1 MERPYCLLLIRVMKL
16 LSLITAYKLK
26 TKEKRSCRFEYTN
39 CKKEIIQAGFSWA
52 NWTDEQKK
60 AFKIAWEALNQQ
72 IDASNHLLVLQKE
85 YEVQLI
91 SAGENGWSLRLFD
104 KDERD
109 KEVYKDRHENLNKL
123 LIDAIEWMQRNIE
136 L

>member
-1 MERPYCLLLIRVMKL
+1 MNIQK
-16 LSLITAYKLK
+16 AKD
-26 TKEKRSCRFEYTN
+26 
-39 CKKEIIQAGFSWA
+39 IIQAGFAWG

-72 IDASNHLLVLQKE
+72 SDASNHLLVLQKE

-91 SAGENGWSLRLFD
+91 SAGENGWALRLFD

-109 KEVYKDRHENLNKL
+109 KEVYKCRHENLNKL
-123 LIDAIEWMQRNIE
+123 LIEAIEWMQRNIE